1 MKPLPKRK
9 KSPEELAK
17 LRENLGILPPPP
29 NPRPQHGQLDLAQP
43 ADFDDLGAA
52 PLPNVPLPPRDRSQW
67 RSLKQSELRVQPE
80 IETPPEPATDLPA
93 PFGLPRTPLIPVAQP
108 QKLKPL
114 RPLQP
119 AATANA
125 TATATAT
132 QPTPSKLP
140 LQRHS
145 PEELAQARRSDALTV
160 MSQGAAYQLPTSA
173 HPVLLACG
181 YLLAIGGAAAPV
193 ILDGLSKLTES
204 YTLSLRWSHGYHL
217 LTACSLAVLPIAAF
231 IAITKSLSR
240 HHGAFIAIIAFFA
253 LVFAAIHYFYQ
264 LRHAT

>member
-1 MKPLPKRK
+1 MNPLPQRK

-29 NPRPQHGQLDLAQP
+29 NPRPQQGPSELPQP
-43 ADFDDLGAA
+43 ADFYDPGAA
-52 PLPNVPLPPRDRSQW
+52 SLPNVPLPARDRSQW
-67 RSLKQSELRVQPE
+67 RSINQSELRVQPE
-80 IETPPEPATDLPA
+80 AETPPEPASDLPA

-114 RPLQP
+114 RPPQP
-119 AATANA
+119 AYTPATADA
-125 TATATAT
+125 TSTPT
-132 QPTPSKLP
+132 TPSKLP

-145 PEELAQARRSDALTV
+145 PEELAQARRSDALAV
-160 MSQGAAYQLPTSA
+160 MSQGAYQLPTAA
-173 HPVLLACG
+173 HPLLLACG
-181 YLLAIGGAAAPV
+181 YLMAIGGAAAPV
-193 ILDGLSKLTES
+193 ILDGLSSMTES

>member
-1 MKPLPKRK
+1 MKTLPKRK

-125 TATATAT
+125 TANAAADAATDSIKWSSFPKLTLA
-132 QPTPSKLP
+132 QPTGYIWSPKRFPRRWSKCSHLLRP
-140 LQRHS
+140 TCQYRS
-145 PEELAQARRSDALTV
+145 WQKRRSRSSRIILRLEAWRTPPVPVGRKSAPSAMRRYARMPSSARVVAL
-160 MSQGAAYQLPTSA
+160 LCP
-173 HPVLLACG
+173 
-181 YLLAIGGAAAPV
+181 
-193 ILDGLSKLTES
+193 LSPS
-204 YTLSLRWSHGYHL
+204 
-217 LTACSLAVLPIAAF
+217 F
-231 IAITKSLSR
+231 
-240 HHGAFIAIIAFFA
+240 
-253 LVFAAIHYFYQ
+253 
-264 LRHAT
+264 

>member
-17 LRENLGILPPPP
+17 LRENLGILAPPPK
-29 NPRPQHGQLDLAQP
+29 PRPQQGQLGLPQP
-43 ADFDDLGAA
+43 ADPDDPAAA
-52 PLPNVPLPPRDRSQW
+52 PLPNTPLPARDRSQW

-80 IETPPEPATDLPA
+80 AETPPKPASDSPA

-114 RPLQP
+114 RPPQP
-119 AATANA
+119 AYPPAPADATS
-125 TATATAT
+125 TP
-132 QPTPSKLP
+132 QTPSKLP

-145 PEELAQARRSDALTV
+145 PEELAQTRRIDALAV
-160 MSQGAAYQLPTSA
+160 ISQGAYQLPSAA

-193 ILDGLSKLTES
+193 ILDGLSRMTES

-217 LTACSLAVLPIAAF
+217 LTACSLGVLPIAAF